1 MFRSICSAVQS
12 FFISSSS
19 STGTGL
25 KEALPAY
32 SLAQLAVFPEENM
45 TILEE
50 VKDHPINF
58 SCYGNLLVKVQEE
71 LFFKVQLPN
80 EETKFLAKKK
90 IVCTKDQAFNLHRNL
105 CFQVQLSKDKPCHFQ
120 VVEKFQLFFAPE
132 NDNNN
137 QHNSSQ
143 SDPINKKKKKTTAN
157 NYKKKLNQKQKEM
170 EEFTFIL
177 ATLSPYIEQV
187 FTLEQMMNAFVPT
200 DLDLQLLTANLKDLI
215 TQTHFQHNVV
225 HRNLNPKTIV
235 FTRKTSGNSLSAA
248 NDDNNKTECGEEK
261 NSNFAFTGF
270 FPMVIG
276 FESAVPRHANQ
287 RYSCFSEFVVYDTFL
302 RNFQSPWLLQSDL
315 AHCGYNESVDL
326 YSLGK
331 LTSYMLNKRGKLREV
346 QQVDTDDNCTR
357 LSSTEKNLNEFI
369 HICSSFL
376 PGLNE
381 QAYDFKFS
389 DETDKIVKYDEILV
403 NTLDVETN
411 LDYQVPRLGQ
421 GNDDAKFGIRKV
433 DYEPCKIIKVR
444 FRSENHFR
452 FFW

>member
-12 FFISSSS
+12 FFSSS
-19 STGTGL
+19 STSTGTL
-25 KEALPAY
+25 PPAY
-32 SLAQLAVFPEENM
+32 SLAQLAVFPEENL

-58 SCYGNLLVKVQEE
+58 SCYGNLVVKVQEE
-71 LFFKVQLPN
+71 LFFKVQLSN
-80 EETKFLAKKK
+80 EETKFLTKKK

-105 CFQVQLSKDKPCHFQ
+105 SFQVQLSKVKPCHFQ

-132 NDNNN
+132 ND
-137 QHNSSQ
+137 HINSSYSH
-143 SDPINKKKKKTTAN
+143 SDPISKNKKKKTN
-157 NYKKKLNQKQKEM
+157 NNNDKKKMNQKQKEI

-177 ATLSPYIEQV
+177 ATLSPYIEEV
-187 FTLEQMMNAFVPT
+187 FTLEQMMNAYVPT
-200 DLDLQLLTANLKDLI
+200 NLDDIQLLTANLKDLI

-235 FTRKTSGNSLSAA
+235 FTRKTSNNSSFAA
-248 NDDNNKTECGEEK
+248 ADDENNKAECGEGEK
-261 NSNFAFTGF
+261 SNFTFAGF
-270 FPMVIG
+270 FPMIIG
-276 FESAVPRHANQ
+276 FESAVPRYADQ
-287 RYSCFSEFVVYDTFL
+287 RYSCFSEYVVSDNFL
-302 RNFQSPWLLQSDL
+302 RDFQSPWLLQPDL

-331 LTSYMLNKRGKLREV
+331 LTSYMLNQRVNVREEV
-346 QQVDTDDNCTR
+346 QQVEVDVDDDTCTR
-357 LSSTEKNLNEFI
+357 LLTTEKNLNEFI

-376 PGLNE
+376 P
-381 QAYDFKFS
+381 AYDFKFS